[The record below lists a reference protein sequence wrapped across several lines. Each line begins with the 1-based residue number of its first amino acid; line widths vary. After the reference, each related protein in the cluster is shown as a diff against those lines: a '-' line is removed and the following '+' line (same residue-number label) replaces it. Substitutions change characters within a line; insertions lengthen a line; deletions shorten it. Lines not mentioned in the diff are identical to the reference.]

1 MSRLVVCLAAVAAL
15 AALPGVAPAQVVVA
29 TYSYPTVAVA
39 PAPVVVARYAPA
51 PVVAYYPAP
60 AVSYYAPT
68 VSYYA
73 PSVSYYTTPSVTTYR
88 YPLLRPN
95 TVIVRSY
102 PGTVYAAPTAPVVVG
117 P

>member
-15 AALPGVAPAQVVVA
+15 PGAAPAQVVVA
-29 TYSYPTVAVA
+29 TYSYPTVAYA
-39 PAPVVVARYAPA
+39 PAPVYVARYAPA
-51 PVVAYYPAP
+51 PVVAYYPTP